1 MNRIGLSLLVS
12 LSLGACSREPQQS
25 EAAGVTPT
33 AATATAAS
41 DTVAAVAQGGVT
53 GPVSVRFAIEER
65 PTVGVATNLR
75 LEFASAA
82 PQSGVSV
89 RVEGE
94 SLGLDPAGSQKVIDL
109 PEPGKP
115 VSHTLRFTP
124 QAPGILDAAVHVLAQ
139 GEESREAV
147 YAIPVLVEATAAAD
161 PAAAAPR

>member
-1 MNRIGLSLLVS
+1 VNRIGLSLLLS
-12 LSLGACSREPQQS
+12 LSLGACSREPQPA
-25 EAAGVTPT
+25 ETAAATPS

-75 LEFASAA
+75 LEFSSAA

-89 RVEGE
+89 RIEGE
-94 SLGLDPAGSQKVIDL
+94 SLGIDPAGSQKVIDL

-115 VSHTLRFTP
+115 VSHTLRFMP
-124 QAPGILDAAVHVLAQ
+124 QAPGIFDAAVHVLTQ
-139 GEESREAV
+139 GDQAREAV
-147 YAIPVLVEATAAAD
+147 YAIPVLVDATAAA
-161 PAAAAPR
+161 PTAASPK